1 MCVRQ
6 HQRVVKSCV
15 ELNQDVHFKMLCTIS
30 KLSRSSHFAMPR
42 NIEHKFPVWGVGE
55 DRMLHMWPK
64 TWQAI
69 LDRLREKISF
79 IICVRCSVAVSS
91 KSWRSIRAYT
101 TTAIF
106 GSTSVSHTFKMPL
119 DFPVRIPLYNPSIIS
134 NGTSSKDSVWSPI
147 ASIRLSLQL
156 SSSSPL

>member
-1 MCVRQ
+1 MLSSIEMSILRCCAPYPSSRGPRTSRCHETLNISFQ
-6 HQRVVKSCV
+6 FGASV
-15 ELNQDVHFKMLCTIS
+15 ED
-30 KLSRSSHFAMPR
+30 
-42 NIEHKFPVWGVGE
+42 G
-55 DRMLHMWPK
+55 MLHMWPK

-91 KSWRSIRAYT
+91 KSWRSIRAYA
-101 TTAIF
+101 TTATF

-119 DFPVRIPLYNPSIIS
+119 DFPVRIPLYNPSTIS

-147 ASIRLSLQL
+147 ASVRSSLQL